1 LDDELNP
8 HIDQIG
14 RDRPLE
20 VAIWSPQS
28 RVVQVV
34 TWLFVFASACH
45 LWLGDVWQP
54 DWLLANLVYIAGLA
68 LLCWRGAALGWLLS
82 AIGLAIPLLFH
93 RDQLTQSV
101 ILLIFSSTAGISLLV
116 DGWRATRPKTA
127 PPNGPSNGARH
138 HLMGA
143 RAASGGF
150 SGGERVIL
158 GVFRGVTICTYL
170 LAVLHKLNDQFFDPA
185 FSCAAYGVDELM
197 TYWAVP
203 ADALPS
209 WWLAALMTASPW
221 LILAGEG
228 GVAVLYLLGRR
239 KLAWQ
244 LAVAFHI
251 PLTLTM
257 APAFAFVMLIG
268 HAAFLRPEDLSKLRT
283 LRGSSLVGGFFLI
296 GCGAAFLTTASLLA
310 HGNVPEWTMIPR
322 EWLLWGLLLTLLVAF
337 PPWRRSTWAAQRDH
351 ALKNPALLARIAVAV
366 VVSIFVLNGLTPY
379 LGVQYQHAG
388 AMVSNLRIDR
398 GCWNS
403 LVVPESVRLADNYI
417 RVEDVYFG
425 EPGRVADYE
434 KIVLE
439 QLWSPPQVRQMR
451 RNWCRDEVRP
461 FYLRGTFR
469 GREFVIEDVCA
480 GEALP
485 FEDDGF
491 FGVEIF
497 GDYLRFQK
505 NLLRECPQACI
516 H

>member
-1 LDDELNP
+1 LDDELTRQ
-8 HIDQIG
+8 IEEIG

-20 VAIWSPQS
+20 VVLWAPQS

-34 TWLFVFASACH
+34 TWLFVLASACH
-45 LWLGDVWQP
+45 LWLGDVWQV
-54 DWLLANLVYIAGLA
+54 DWLFANLVYAIGLA

-82 AIGLAIPLLFH
+82 AVGLAIPLLFH

-101 ILLIFSSTAGISLLV
+101 ILLLFSSTAGVSLMV
-116 DGWRATRPKTA
+116 DGWRATRPNNDPESTPDGVSA
-127 PPNGPSNGARH
+127 
-138 HLMGA
+138 
-143 RAASGGF
+143 
-150 SGGERVIL
+150 GEWTLL
-158 GVFRGVTICTYL
+158 GVFKGVTICTYL
-170 LAVLHKLNDQFFDPA
+170 LAVLHKLNDQFFDLT
-185 FSCAAYGVDELM
+185 FSCAVYGVDELV
-197 TYWAVP
+197 TYWSVPLDAVP
-203 ADALPS
+203 ASLIDGVMA
-209 WWLAALMTASPW
+209 ASPW
-221 LILAGEG
+221 LVLAGEG
-228 GVAVLYLLGRR
+228 GIALLYLIGRR
-239 KLAWQ
+239 RLAWQ

-257 APAFAFVMLIG
+257 APAFAFVMLVG
-268 HAAFLRPEDLSKLRT
+268 HAAFLRPKDVSRLRATLFDQRRRWALLGLS
-283 LRGSSLVGGFFLI
+283 LI
-296 GCGAAFLTTASLLA
+296 GCAAATLTAASLLA
-310 HGNVPEWTMIPR
+310 HGNLPEWTMIPR

-337 PPWRRSTWAAQRDH
+337 PPWQRSTWSAGRDETSRQR
-351 ALKNPALLARIAVAV
+351 PLLARLTV
-366 VVSIFVLNGLTPY
+366 VLMVGVFALNGLTPY
-379 LGVQYQHAG
+379 LGVQFQHAG

-403 LVVPESVRLADNYI
+403 LVFPESVRLSDDYL
-417 RVEDVYFG
+417 RVDEVYFAA
-425 EPGRVADYE
+425 PGRVADYE

-485 FEDDGF
+485 FWDDGI
-491 FGVEIF
+491 FGVELF

-505 NLLRECPQACI
+505 NLMRECPQACI